1 LLKKVVAECDAAIVG
16 LGNWGGCTSWS
27 IHDTVQLIRGRRPT
41 IEVITEQF
49 DALARSIVRANKL
62 PESTLVMIPGNP
74 EFVSSERLAILA
86 DLALAE
92 IVGKLTAVIVK

>member
-1 LLKKVVAECDAAIVG
+1 M
-16 LGNWGGCTSWS
+16 
-27 IHDTVQLIRGRRPT
+27 RPA

-74 EFVSSERLAILA
+74 EFVTKEELTVLA
-86 DLALAE
+86 DRALAE
-92 IVGKLTAVIVK
+92 IVGKLTT